1 MSLQRPSIRHGAQ
14 VLFGI
19 VLLLLLA
26 WPILASPLQQN
37 CATMAFNPPTTSAA
51 PGDVVVLRAGRKY
64 ELLGRVDLKEKTMAT
79 PAVADGVMY
88 LRTLSHLMALEG
100 KP

>member
-1 MSLQRPSIRHGAQ
+1 MFYGSP
-14 VLFGI
+14 VL
-19 VLLLLLA
+19 
-26 WPILASPLQQN
+26 
-37 CATMAFNPPTTSAA
+37 AA
-51 PGDVVVLRAGRKY
+51 GRLYCVSYPGDVVVLGAGRKY
-64 ELLGRVDLKEKTMAT
+64 KLLGKVDLKEKTMAT